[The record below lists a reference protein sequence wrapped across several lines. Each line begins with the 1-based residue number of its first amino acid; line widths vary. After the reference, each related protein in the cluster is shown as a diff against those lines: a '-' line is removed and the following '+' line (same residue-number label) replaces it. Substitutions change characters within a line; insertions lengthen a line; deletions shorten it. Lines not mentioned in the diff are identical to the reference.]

1 MLTKDET
8 IFDLAKKSFTAWADA
23 LDPAKQGALWTKPT
37 WVNVSKGTRKRFVR
51 EARASIT
58 AIRESAIKEAEG
70 IRTLQALQ
78 ATQEPQEA
86 PAIVETPTAPITYT
100 EEDYKAAEAS
110 AEKLR
115 KEGFEAFAMPVDA
128 MNEILANPELQ
139 KTMQQLKA
147 TEAV

>member
-1 MLTKDET
+1 MLTKDGI

-58 AIRESAIKEAEG
+58 AIREAAIKEADG
-70 IRTLQALQ
+70 IRALQ

-86 PAIVETPTAPITYT
+86 PAIVETPTAPI
-100 EEDYKAAEAS
+100 EAVQAPEQAAEA
-110 AEKLR
+110 
-115 KEGFEAFAMPVDA
+115 V
-128 MNEILANPELQ
+128 
-139 KTMQQLKA
+139 
-147 TEAV
+147 

>member
-1 MLTKDET
+1 MLTKDGI

-23 LDPAKQGALWTKPT
+23 LDPAKQGARWTKPT

-86 PAIVETPTAPITYT
+86 PAIVETPTAPI
-100 EEDYKAAEAS
+100 EAVQ
-110 AEKLR
+110 A
-115 KEGFEAFAMPVDA
+115 
-128 MNEILANPELQ
+128 PEQ
-139 KTMQQLKA
+139 A